1 MNHTASKG
9 KKNVDVVASTKN
21 EQQLLAP
28 HVVRVAGVV
37 ALDHIS
43 QRMCL
48 YPLIPVS
55 FEEKKNYIADVYL
68 RNNSLSDLM
77 GMM

>member
-9 KKNVDVVASTKN
+9 KKNADVVASTKN
-21 EQQLLAP
+21 EQQLLDP
-28 HVVRVAGVV
+28 HVVRVAGVI
-37 ALDHIS
+37 ALDRIS
-43 QRMCL
+43 VF
-48 YPLIPVS
+48 PLMPFNPCFVWR
-55 FEEKKNYIADVYL
+55 KKNYIADVYL